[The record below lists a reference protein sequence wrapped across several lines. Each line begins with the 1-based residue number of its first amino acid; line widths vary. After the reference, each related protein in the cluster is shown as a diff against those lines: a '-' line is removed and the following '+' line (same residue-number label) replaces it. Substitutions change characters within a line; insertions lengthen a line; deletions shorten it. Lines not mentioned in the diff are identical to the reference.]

1 MAGDCSIGMGFILV
15 TPLSGALKALAGLLE
30 KHQGV
35 TLQQSFLAQHCRAVP
50 SHSLTLS
57 EGATPTWS
65 STVLPS
71 TTGDAPVALLDL
83 VTDQPGK

>member
-35 TLQQSFLAQHCRAVP
+35 ILQQSFLAQHCRAVP
-50 SHSLTLS
+50 SHSLTLKGPPPPGHPLCS
-57 EGATPTWS
+57 
-65 STVLPS
+65 LPPQEMLPWHS
-71 TTGDAPVALLDL
+71 WIL
-83 VTDQPGK
+83 

>member
-15 TPLSGALKALAGLLE
+15 TPLSRALKALAGLLE

-50 SHSLTLS
+50 SHSLTLK
-57 EGATPTWS
+57 GATPTWPS
-65 STVLPS
+65 AVLPS
-71 TTGDAPVALLDL
+71 TTGDAPMALLDL